1 MILKFNIEYRTHW
14 GEEVRVV
21 GNMPELGN
29 DKAEHAVALT
39 TTDGIRWSA
48 EMEVVVSSTKLIKY
62 RYLIG
67 RGKEIVRE
75 EWHAFPRVLHA
86 HNLKGKVYTLM
97 DSWKDMPEDS
107 FMYSSAFTEAWTAHS
122 KRSQGLPTPARSVV
136 IKAYMPTKPS
146 IRLAICGNQEVFG
159 NWDPD
164 KAMVMSDT
172 YYPEWQLEVDINK
185 LHFPIEY
192 KFVLVDIKSKKF
204 LGWEDNPNRL
214 LTEPEL
220 EEKGT
225 IVYSDRFA
233 VFNQLPWKGAGIAV
247 PVFSLRSEGSFG
259 VGDFGDLKLMVD
271 WAAKTRQKMVQILPI
286 YDTTITKTWTDSY
299 PYNSISIYAIHPMYA
314 DLRQMGELKDAKK
327 QASFNKQKAKLNK
340 LPQVDYEAVNK
351 AKWDYFKLL
360 FEQDGETTM
369 QSIDFGTFFLN
380 NQNWLIPY
388 AAFSYLRDKYGT
400 PNFREWPKYQKY
412 DAEEIAKLCSS
423 DSKIFPKIA
432 IYYFIQY
439 HLDRQ
444 LAAVSKYARKQ
455 GVVLKGDIP
464 IGISRNSVEAWTEPY
479 YFNLNG
485 QAGAPP
491 DDFSANGQNW
501 GFPTYNWDVME
512 KDNYAWWMRRFR
524 KMSEYFD
531 AYRIDHILGFFRIWE
546 MPSHAVHGLLGQFVP
561 SLPMTKEEIESFGLR
576 FNERFFTKPYI
587 HERFLE
593 ELFGEH
599 TDYVKQTFLQSTD
612 TYEVYDMKPE
622 YATQRQVEAHFMG
635 KTDKNSAKIREGLYS
650 LISDVLFLRD
660 RHDANR
666 FHPRISVQNDYIY
679 QTLSESDKQA
689 FTNLYNHY
697 YYQRHNEFWREQ
709 AMKKL
714 PQLTQCTNML
724 VCGEDLGMIPD
735 CVPSVM
741 NDLRILSL
749 EIQRMPKELGIE
761 FGNPQHY
768 PYRSVCTIS
777 THDMSTLRGWWEEDP
792 QITQRYY
799 NVMMGRSGFAPSAAT
814 PQICEEIIDAHLQ
827 GKSMLCVPSL
837 QDWLSI
843 DGEVRL
849 PDGQD
854 ERINIPAIVK
864 HYWRYRMHLTLEDLL
879 QADILNNKIISMIEN
894 SGRD

>member
-1 MILKFNIEYRTHW
+1 MILKFNIEYRTYW

-21 GNMPELGN
+21 GNMPELGDDN
-29 DKAEHAVALT
+29 IEQAVALT

-48 EMEVVVSSTKLIKY
+48 ELEVKVSSTKLIKY
-62 RYLIG
+62 HYLIG

-86 HNLKGKVYTLM
+86 HNLKGKVYTLI
-97 DSWKDMPEDS
+97 DSWKDMPENS
-107 FMYSSAFTEAWTAHS
+107 FLYSSAFTEAWTAHN
-122 KRSQGLPTPARSVV
+122 KRSQGLPTPARGIV
-136 IKAYMPTKPS
+136 IKAYMPTKPNV
-146 IRLAICGNQEVFG
+146 RLAICGNQEIFG
-159 NWDPD
+159 NWNPE

-172 YYPEWQLEVDINK
+172 YYPEWQLEVDVNK
-185 LHFPIEY
+185 LQFPIEY
-192 KFVLVDIKSKKF
+192 KFVLVDVKKKEF

-220 EEKGT
+220 EDKGT
-225 IVYSDRFA
+225 IVYGDRYA
-233 VFNQLPWKGAGIAV
+233 MFNPHTWKGAGVAV

-259 VGDFGDLKLMVD
+259 VGDFGDLKLMID

-327 QASFNKQKAKLNK
+327 QASFNKLRDKLNK
-340 LPQVDYEAVNK
+340 LPQIDYEAVNN
-351 AKWDYFKLL
+351 AKWDYFKQL
-360 FEQDGETTM
+360 FKQDGEATM
-369 QSIDFGTFFLN
+369 RSTAFGTFFLN
-380 NQNWLIPY
+380 NQSWLVPY

-412 DAEEIAKLCSS
+412 DAVEIAKLCSS
-423 DSKIFPKIA
+423 ESKIFPEIA

-444 LAAVSKYARKQ
+444 LSAASTYARKQ

-561 SLPMTKEEIESFGLR
+561 SLPMTAQEIEGFGLK
-576 FNERFFTKPYI
+576 FNEDFFTKPYI
-587 HERFLE
+587 HESFLV

-599 TDYVKQTFLQSTD
+599 TEYVKQTFLNTTNS
-612 TYEVYDMKPE
+612 YEVYSMKPE
-622 YATQRQVEAHFMG
+622 FATQRQVEAYFMG
-635 KTDKNSAKIREGLYS
+635 KTDENSVKIREGLYS

-660 RHDANR
+660 RHDDNR
-666 FHPRISVQNDYIY
+666 FHPRISVQNDHIF
-679 QTLSESDKQA
+679 QTLSEGDKQA
-689 FTNLYNHY
+689 FMNLYNHY
-697 YYQRHNEFWREQ
+697 YYQRHNDFWREQ

-749 EIQRMPKELGIE
+749 EIQRMPKDLGTE
-761 FGNPQHY
+761 FGDPDHY

-799 NVMMGRSGFAPSAAT
+799 NLMMKQTGFAPSTAT

-827 GKSMLCVPSL
+827 GNSMLCVPSL

-843 DGEVRL
+843 DGEIRV

-864 HYWRYRMHLTLEDLL
+864 HYWRYRMHLTLEKLL
-879 QADILNNKIISMIEN
+879 QADTLNNKIISMIEN
-894 SGRD
+894 TNRD

>member
-29 DKAEHAVALT
+29 DNIKQAIALST
-39 TTDGIRWSA
+39 KDGIRWSA
-48 EMEVVVSSTKLIKY
+48 ELEVKVSSTKLIKY

-67 RGKEIVRE
+67 RGQEIVRE
-75 EWHAFPRVLHA
+75 EWHAFPRTLHA

-97 DSWKDMPEDS
+97 DSWKDLPENCYL
-107 FMYSSAFTEAWTAHS
+107 YSSAFTEAWTAHN
-122 KRSQGLPTPARSVV
+122 KRNLGLPTPARGIV
-136 IKAYMPTKPS
+136 IKAYMPTKPN

-159 NWDPD
+159 NWDPE
-164 KAMVMSDT
+164 KSMVMSDT
-172 YYPEWQLEVDINK
+172 YYPEWQVEVDVNK
-185 LHFPIEY
+185 LQFPIEY
-192 KFVLVDIKSKKF
+192 KFVLLDVKTKEF

-214 LTEPEL
+214 ITEPVL

-233 VFNQLPWKGAGIAV
+233 IFNNQPWKGAGVAV
-247 PVFSLRSEGSFG
+247 PVFSLRSSGSFG
-259 VGDFGDLKLMVD
+259 VGDFGDLKLLID
-271 WAAKTRQKMVQILPI
+271 WAAKTKQKMVQLLPI
-286 YDTTITKTWTDSY
+286 YDTTITKTWSDSY

-314 DLRQMGELKDAKK
+314 DLRQMGELKDTKK
-327 QASFNKQKAKLNK
+327 QAIFNKLREKLNQ
-340 LPQVDYEAVNK
+340 LPQVDYEAVNN
-351 AKWDYFKLL
+351 AKWEFFKLL
-360 FEQDGETTM
+360 FEQEGEATMRTTA
-369 QSIDFGTFFLN
+369 FGSFFLN
-380 NQNWLIPY
+380 NQSWLIPY

-400 PNFREWPKYQKY
+400 SNFREWPNFQKY
-412 DAEEIAKLCSS
+412 DADEIAKLCSS
-423 DSKIFPKIA
+423 NSEAFPSIA
-432 IYYFIQY
+432 IYYFVQY

-444 LAAVSKYARKQ
+444 LSEVSRYARKQ

-464 IGISRNSVEAWTEPY
+464 IGISRNSVEAWTEPQ

-491 DDFSANGQNW
+491 DDFSVNGQNW
-501 GFPTYNWDVME
+501 SFPTYNWDMME
-512 KDNYAWWMRRFR
+512 KDNYAWWMKRFH

-561 SLPMTKEEIESFGLR
+561 SLPMTKEEIERFGLR
-576 FNERFFTKPYI
+576 FNEAFFTQPYI

-599 TDYVKQTFLQSTD
+599 TEYAKKTFLNTTG
-612 TYEVYDMKPE
+612 TYEVYAMKPE
-622 YATQRQVEAHFMG
+622 FATQRQVETYFMG
-635 KTDKNSAKIREGLYS
+635 KTDENSVKIREGLYS

-660 RHDANR
+660 RQDANR
-666 FHPRISVQNDYIY
+666 FHPRICAQNDYIF
-679 QTLSESDKQA
+679 QTLNDADKQA
-689 FTNLYNHY
+689 FNKLYDHY
-697 YYQRHNEFWREQ
+697 YYQRHNEFWKEQ

-735 CVPSVM
+735 CVPEVM

-749 EIQRMPKELGIE
+749 EIQRMPKEFGLE
-761 FGNPQHY
+761 FGNPDCY

-799 NVMMGRSGFAPSAAT
+799 NTVMGKKGFAPSTAT
-814 PQICEEIIDAHLQ
+814 PQICEEVIDAHLR

-843 DGEVRL
+843 AGEVRL

-854 ERINIPAIVK
+854 ERINIPAVVN

-879 QADILNNKIISMIEN
+879 EADTLNNKIISLIEN
-894 SGRD
+894 AQRD